1 MSNPNSIDHSQAAI
15 KAASKYAQDKCLN
28 LVHSAANIVIDPPHS
43 GSSDE
48 YHSPN
53 SIYSNKKI
61 SSLTTS
67 PMYSNKNDDVV
78 SSLLT
83 DEPGDF
89 GIDRHIVQAALAALG
104 LDTQLFI
111 ADKACSPGAHITTGP
126 RRPKKKFS
134 DMDEDERLLA
144 SSEAKK
150 LSARQRRQ
158 IRNRVSARQFRLRRK
173 EYISQLESLVV
184 KMTTKI
190 TTLQK
195 ALAESKTEN
204 NMLKEV
210 KTTVVQPKQQQQHF
224 QQQEQLQEKQQL
236 FNDSLLVL
244 PEYSQSD
251 TTVVPEVFPDLFME
265 DHLNSNL
272 NIASYQ
278 EQHLNVS
285 PSSSCINSP
294 WSGSISDISTG
305 WSSNTAKF
313 TNSMSAT
320 SAESIRM
327 SPNIINLLPPY
338 PDQLLEWPEQPRS
351 DSGYIQIPDTR
362 IYHSKVPH
370 LKEQLVLGQ
379 KKLEK
384 EASVKFLLSPKAKS
398 SNNLSKDKKVKMLAE
413 DKLSILMVDTLF
425 KSLDMKMGTLKI

>member
-1 MSNPNSIDHSQAAI
+1 
-15 KAASKYAQDKCLN
+15 
-28 LVHSAANIVIDPPHS
+28 
-43 GSSDE
+43 
-48 YHSPN
+48 
-53 SIYSNKKI
+53 
-61 SSLTTS
+61 
-67 PMYSNKNDDVV
+67 MYSNKNDDVV

-104 LDTQLFI
+104 LDTRLST
-111 ADKACSPGAHITTGP
+111 ADKARSPGGHITTGP
-126 RRPKKKFS
+126 RRPKKNFS

-184 KMTTKI
+184 EMTAKI

-204 NMLKEV
+204 KMLEEV
-210 KTTVVQPKQQQQHF
+210 KTTIVQPKQQQHL
-224 QQQEQLQEKQQL
+224 QQQEQLPEKEQL
-236 FNDSLLVL
+236 LNNSFLVL
-244 PEYSQSD
+244 PEYSQTD

-265 DHLNSNL
+265 NHLNSNL

-278 EQHLNVS
+278 EQHLNIS

-294 WSGSISDISTG
+294 WSSSMSDIPTS
-305 WSSNTAKF
+305 WSSNTTKP
-313 TNSMSAT
+313 TNSMPAI

-338 PDQLLEWPEQPRS
+338 PDQLLGWPEQPRS
-351 DSGYIQIPDTR
+351 DSGYIKIPDTR
-362 IYHSKVPH
+362 IYHSKIPH
-370 LKEQLVLGQ
+370 PKEQLVMGQ

-384 EASVKFLLSPKAKS
+384 EASVKLLSSSKAKTS
-398 SNNLSKDKKVKMLAE
+398 SNLPKDKKVKMLAE

-425 KSLDMKMGTLKI
+425 KSLDMKMATLKI